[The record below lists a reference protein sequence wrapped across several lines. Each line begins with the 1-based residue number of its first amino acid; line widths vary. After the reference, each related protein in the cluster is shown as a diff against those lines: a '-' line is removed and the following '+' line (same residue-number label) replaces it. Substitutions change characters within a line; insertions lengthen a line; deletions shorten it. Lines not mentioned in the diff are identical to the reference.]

1 MKDKLLH
8 DGVGLL
14 EGYSTTAG
22 LEHTCNKKKRP
33 QPASDLQVAFMQLAT
48 FESLKKR
55 YSGDVR

>member
-22 LEHTCNKKKRP
+22 LEHTCNNKK
-33 QPASDLQVAFMQLAT
+33 PASDLQVAFMQLAT